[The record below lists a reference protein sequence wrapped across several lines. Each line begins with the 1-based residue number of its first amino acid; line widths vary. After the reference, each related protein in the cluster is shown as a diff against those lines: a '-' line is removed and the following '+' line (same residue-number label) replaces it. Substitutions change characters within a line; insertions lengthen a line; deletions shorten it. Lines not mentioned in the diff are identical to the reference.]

1 MAQQAYPLKQVLEV
15 KVRRVEEA
23 ERQVS
28 EKKAALEAEKEKL
41 RLREEDKEK
50 AINHHHAKLT
60 QLRKSLD
67 EGTTTD
73 KIMQMKA
80 YLKVA
85 KERVKIEEK
94 KVKDQQDQV
103 EIAQKNLTEAQ
114 NNLRLRRQEVDKL
127 ETHRKDWLR
136 ELRREEEI
144 VEGREQDELGT
155 IIFSSR
161 KRLYGE

>member
-1 MAQQAYPLKQVLEV
+1 MAKAYPLKQIMEV

-23 ERQVS
+23 EKLVK
-28 EKKAALEAEKEKL
+28 EKRAALEAEKEKL
-41 RLREEDKEK
+41 KKREEDRDK
-50 AINHHHAKLT
+50 AVKHHVDKLT

-85 KERVKIEEK
+85 KEKVKVEEK

-103 EIAQKNLTEAQ
+103 EIATKNLTNAQ
-114 NNLRLRRQEVDKL
+114 NELRLRRQEVDKI
-127 ETHRKDWLR
+127 ETHKKDWIKQMQK
-136 ELRREEEI
+136 EEELI
-144 VEGREQDELGT
+144 EGREQDEIGT
-155 IIFSSR
+155 VIFSSR
-161 KRLYGE
+161 QRLSK